1 MATMER
7 ISENLYRFT
16 DTCNVYV
23 VKDGQSA
30 LLIDA
35 GSGAVLDSL
44 AEIGCTKVEW
54 VLHTHHHRDQ
64 CWGDPALIE
73 AGARLAVPQY
83 ERHLFEKAELFWQTR
98 LVYDNYEPLVLL
110 SAAAG
115 ATSRVR
121 LLTGVLL
128 APLRNPGVLA
138 KQAASLD
145 AISGGRLTLGVGV
158 GRRPDDYEAAPAE
171 YQQRGRQMNRTLAT
185 MRRIWSGGE
194 VGDGIGP
201 MGPAPVQQGGP
212 EVLIGAGT
220 PQAVRRVGRYA
231 DGFIAAAGNA
241 AAVRELYAVA
251 EASWRAAGRSGS
263 PRLAGVASY
272 ALGPNAADKVGGYI
286 RHYYSF
292 LGDAAEQMARN
303 AISTPEAVKDTIR
316 DMESIGM
323 DEVVFLP
330 SVSEMDQLERL
341 AEIM

>member
-1 MATMER
+1 MKIGIGLPGNIPGTKGDVILDWAR
-7 ISENLYRFT
+7 R
-16 DTCNVYV
+16 
-23 VKDGQSA
+23 A
-30 LLIDA
+30 DA
-35 GSGAVLDSL
+35 GPFSSL
-44 AEIGCTKVEW
+44 GTI
-54 VLHTHHHRDQ
+54 D
-64 CWGDPALIE
+64 
-73 AGARLAVPQY
+73 
-83 ERHLFEKAELFWQTR
+83 R
-98 LVYDNYEPLVLL
+98 LVYDNYDPLVVL

-121 LLTGVLL
+121 LITCVLL
-128 APLRNPGVLA
+128 APLHNPGILA

-171 YQQRGRQMNRTLAT
+171 YTQRGWQMNRSLAT
-185 MRRIWSGGE
+185 MRSIWN
-194 VGDGIGP
+194 GDVVSEGLGT
-201 MGPAPVQQGGP
+201 MGPAVVQPGGP

-231 DGFIAAAGNA
+231 DGFIAAASNPHG
-241 AAVRELYAVA
+241 VDELYQVAV
-251 EASWRAAGRSGS
+251 ESWNAQGRTGT

-292 LGDAAEQMARN
+292 LGEAAENMARN

-330 SVSEMDQLERL
+330 SVSDTDQLERL
-341 AEIM
+341 QDII

>member
-1 MATMER
+1 MKVG
-7 ISENLYRFT
+7 IGLPG
-16 DTCNVYV
+16 NVPGA
-23 VKDGQSA
+23 KGDFILEWARRADDGPFSSVGT
-30 LLIDA
+30 ID
-35 GSGAVLDSL
+35 
-44 AEIGCTKVEW
+44 
-54 VLHTHHHRDQ
+54 
-64 CWGDPALIE
+64 
-73 AGARLAVPQY
+73 
-83 ERHLFEKAELFWQTR
+83 R
-98 LVYDNYEPLVLL
+98 LVYGNYEPLVML

-158 GRRPDDYEAAPAE
+158 GRRPDDYQAAPAE
-171 YQQRGRQMNRTLAT
+171 YQQRGRQMNRTLAV
-185 MRRIWSGGE
+185 MRRIWNGEAVTEGSGP
-194 VGDGIGP
+194 I
-201 MGPAPVQQGGP
+201 GPAPVQPGGP

-241 AAVRELYAVA
+241 AAVQELYAVA
-251 EASWRAAGRSGS
+251 VESWNAAGRSGA

-272 ALGPNAADKVGGYI
+272 ALGPGAEDKVGGYI

-292 LGDAAEQMARN
+292 LGETAEQMARN

-316 DMESIGM
+316 DMEGIGM

-330 SVSEMDQLERL
+330 SVAEMDQLERL
-341 AEIM
+341 ADIV

>member
-1 MATMER
+1 MKVG
-7 ISENLYRFT
+7 IGLPG
-16 DTCNVYV
+16 NVPGA
-23 VKDGQSA
+23 KGDFILEWARRADDGPFSSVGT
-30 LLIDA
+30 ID
-35 GSGAVLDSL
+35 
-44 AEIGCTKVEW
+44 
-54 VLHTHHHRDQ
+54 
-64 CWGDPALIE
+64 
-73 AGARLAVPQY
+73 
-83 ERHLFEKAELFWQTR
+83 R
-98 LVYDNYEPLVLL
+98 LVYGNYEPLVML

-158 GRRPDDYEAAPAE
+158 GRRPDDYRAAPAE
-171 YQQRGRQMNRTLAT
+171 YQQRGRQMNRTLAV
-185 MRRIWSGGE
+185 MRRIWNGEAVTEGSGP
-194 VGDGIGP
+194 I
-201 MGPAPVQQGGP
+201 GPAPVQPGGP

-241 AAVRELYAVA
+241 AAVQELYAVA
-251 EASWRAAGRSGS
+251 VESWNAAGRSGA

-272 ALGPNAADKVGGYI
+272 ALGPGAEDKVGGYI

-292 LGDAAEQMARN
+292 LGETAEQMARN

-316 DMESIGM
+316 DMEGIGM

-330 SVSEMDQLERL
+330 SVAEMDQLERL
-341 AEIM
+341 ADIM